1 MAGLTEFNPNSD
13 SEQKLISK
21 IRKRDG
27 RIVNFEQSKIANAI
41 YKALVVTGKPDYPL
55 AEKLAAKVLQKM
67 VHQGYDSAG
76 KMGVPSVEDVQD
88 MVESIL
94 IEEGLSETAKS
105 YILYRHE
112 RRKIREEKMK
122 ILNKKDLD
130 EVDKAFDI
138 NSLRVL
144 AARYLLR
151 DSNNE
156 IIEGPKQM
164 FERVAT
170 LVAVA
175 DMMHDGSLFNLA
187 GGHTQSIEEAERYYS
202 KLEDFDN
209 KLHIGDYFLNKYHFE
224 AIIRHYVY
232 CARQGQMKVSFK
244 ELLRTLAEGKLAQY
258 QDRITEYYNLMVS
271 RDFLPNTPTL
281 MNAGARLGQ
290 LSACFVLDMPDDMAG
305 IMKASTDAAMIFK
318 SGGGV
323 GINYSDLRPEG
334 DIVASTSGVASGPTS
349 FMRII
354 DTITDVVK
362 QGGKRRGAN
371 MGILEAWHPD
381 VEKFVTAKTKPGVF
395 ENFNVSVGIWEDFW
409 QALVN
414 KEGNH
419 KYTLRSPRTR
429 EPVRQTDAL
438 QLVDLIAMSAWR
450 SAEPGVIFFDNI
462 NKYNPLIGARHGPLR
477 ATNPCVTGDTWV
489 ATGDGPRRVR
499 ELLGKPFKVHLNG
512 KAWNT
517 EGFFSTGIKKVFKL
531 KTKEGFEMRLTEDH
545 KVLAVKHMS
554 RYALDPEW
562 KQAKDLKQGEQV
574 VLDDCRYYEWE
585 GKFGEQEGYLVGQLV
600 GDGHIKEE
608 KAVLCSWG
616 ETGGDASVRG
626 QVLQYAQ
633 QMPHRPYFRGWA
645 KIAGKAEYRLSI
657 ASITELATSLG
668 LVHGNKTTTE
678 EIEKA
683 SSAFYKG
690 FLRGLFD
697 ADGTVLG
704 SQLKGIS
711 VRLSQSDLGILKAVQ
726 RMLMRLGIASTT
738 YENRRKEQERLMP
751 DGKRGQKLYRC
762 KSQHELVI
770 SEENISRFHR
780 VIGFGD
786 TCKMERLA
794 MLLGNY
800 RRKLNRERFV
810 ATVEELV
817 NDGIEE
823 VYDVQ
828 VPGVNAFDANGIVA
842 HNCGEQSLYP
852 YESCNLGSINLANF
866 VKRKVDGK
874 FEFDWQRYEQAIR
887 LSTRFLDNIIDMN
900 KYPVEEI
907 QVATKETRRIGL
919 GIMGIADLLFLLQI
933 PYNSRDGYDF
943 MNKLAEAVSYLSMDE
958 SVAIARSRGPFPMFK
973 NTDYAKGRIP
983 VAGYY
988 ELPRE
993 THTYDWN
1000 TLIEKIQK
1008 NGIRNSWT
1016 STIAPTGTLSMIAD
1030 TANGVEPVFALVY
1043 EKRVTVGRFFYT
1055 DKVFENALKENG
1067 LYSDEILTK
1076 IANNYGSVRGLPEI
1090 PEWMQ
1095 RIFATAIDIHWT
1107 DHVMAQGIWQ
1117 KWISNAIAKTINM
1130 PGDVTAEDVK
1140 CSYLLSHELGL
1151 KGVTVFRDGSRH
1163 EQVLHI
1169 TGKNT
1174 GEKSFAVKPSRYVA
1188 DYVSKNIKEPYVLEQ
1203 MQKIF
1208 KESGI
1213 EEEVPIRPEVPRQV
1227 AVTVET
1233 KKVAPQPALQTVM
1246 ELEQDRCPTCNAKLI
1261 ITEGCNVCIECGFS
1275 GCGSG

>member
-1 MAGLTEFNPNSD
+1 MAGVTEFND
-13 SEQKLISK
+13 SKESLISK

-27 RIVNFEQSKIANAI
+27 RIVSFEESKISNAI
-41 YKALVVTGKPDYPL
+41 YKALVATGKPDYPL
-55 AEKLAAKVLQKM
+55 AERLASRVMQKTLSQAFDATKT
-67 VHQGYDSAG
+67 V
-76 KMGVPSVEDVQD
+76 VPSVEDVQD

-94 IEEGLSETAKS
+94 IEDGLSETAKA

-112 RRKIREEKMK
+112 RRKVRDEKMK

-130 EVDKAFDI
+130 EVDKALDI

-151 DSNNE
+151 DDNNE
-156 IIEGPKQM
+156 IVEGPKQM

-175 DMMHDGSLFNLA
+175 DLLHDQALFNVA
-187 GGHTQSIEEAERYYS
+187 GGHTQSIEEAENYYT
-202 KLEDFDN
+202 KLDDFGG
-209 KLHIGDYFLNKYHFE
+209 KLHVGGYYLNKYHFE
-224 AIIRHYVY
+224 ALIRHYIH
-232 CARQGQMKVSFK
+232 CAQHGQMKVGFK
-244 ELLRTLAEGKLAQY
+244 ELLRLIAEGKMNHYEQ
-258 QDRITEYYNLMVS
+258 RVWEYYNLMVS

-395 ENFNVSVGIWEDFW
+395 ENFNVSVGIWDDFW

-419 KYTLRSPRTR
+419 KYTLQSPRTR
-429 EPVRQTDAL
+429 DPVRQIDAQ
-438 QLVDLIAMSAWR
+438 QLIDLIALSAWK
-450 SAEPGVIFFDNI
+450 SAEPGLIFFDNI
-462 NKYNPLIGARHGPLR
+462 NEYNPLVNARHGPLR
-477 ATNPCVTGDTWV
+477 ATNP
-489 ATGDGPRRVR
+489 
-499 ELLGKPFKVHLNG
+499 
-512 KAWNT
+512 
-517 EGFFSTGIKKVFKL
+517 
-531 KTKEGFEMRLTEDH
+531 
-545 KVLAVKHMS
+545 
-554 RYALDPEW
+554 
-562 KQAKDLKQGEQV
+562 
-574 VLDDCRYYEWE
+574 
-585 GKFGEQEGYLVGQLV
+585 
-600 GDGHIKEE
+600 
-608 KAVLCSWG
+608 
-616 ETGGDASVRG
+616 
-626 QVLQYAQ
+626 
-633 QMPHRPYFRGWA
+633 
-645 KIAGKAEYRLSI
+645 
-657 ASITELATSLG
+657 
-668 LVHGNKTTTE
+668 
-678 EIEKA
+678 
-683 SSAFYKG
+683 
-690 FLRGLFD
+690 
-697 ADGTVLG
+697 
-704 SQLKGIS
+704 
-711 VRLSQSDLGILKAVQ
+711 
-726 RMLMRLGIASTT
+726 
-738 YENRRKEQERLMP
+738 
-751 DGKRGQKLYRC
+751 
-762 KSQHELVI
+762 
-770 SEENISRFHR
+770 
-780 VIGFGD
+780 
-786 TCKMERLA
+786 
-794 MLLGNY
+794 
-800 RRKLNRERFV
+800 
-810 ATVEELV
+810 
-817 NDGIEE
+817 
-823 VYDVQ
+823 
-828 VPGVNAFDANGIVA
+828 
-842 HNCGEQSLYP
+842 CGEQSLYP

-907 QVATKETRRIGL
+907 RVATKETRRIGL
-919 GIMGIADLLFLLQI
+919 GIMGIADLLFLLQT
-933 PYNSRDGYDF
+933 PYNSRDGYEF

-958 SVAIARSRGPFPMFK
+958 SVALAKSRGAFPLFK
-973 NTDYAKGRIP
+973 DTDYVKGRIP

-988 ELPRE
+988 ELPKE
-993 THTYDWN
+993 THTYDWD
-1000 TLIEKIQK
+1000 TLIEKIKK
-1008 NGIRNSWT
+1008 NGVRNSWT

-1055 DKVFENALKENG
+1055 DKVFENVLKENG
-1067 LYSDEILTK
+1067 LYTDDILTK
-1076 IANNYGSVRGLPEI
+1076 IANNYGSVRGLAEI

-1095 RIFATAIDIHWT
+1095 RIFVTAIDIHWT

-1140 CSYLLSHELGL
+1140 CAYLLSHELGL
-1151 KGVTVFRDGSRH
+1151 KGVTVYRDGSRH

-1174 GEKSFAVKPSRYVA
+1174 GEKAFSVKPSRYVA
-1188 DYVSKNIKEPYVLEQ
+1188 DYVQNNIGERYVLEQ

-1208 KESGI
+1208 RESGI
-1213 EEEVPIRPEVPRQV
+1213 EEEIVITPEAPKPL
-1227 AVTVET
+1227 AATEI
-1233 KKVAPQPALQTVM
+1233 KKPAPQPAQVM
-1246 ELEQDRCPTCNAKLI
+1246 MDTEVDRCPTCNARLI